1 MTEFILVKK
10 CCRICEHVDLC
21 RPACELRGED
31 IDLECVCS
39 KFQLWK
45 FYDE

>member
-10 CCRICEHVDLC
+10 CCRICEHVDLY

-45 FYDE
+45 FYDD